1 MMKRSAWSRLWW
13 LSASALFLVV
23 LPAVSAG
30 YKVKPWTPRAI
41 ETYASKLTSEGVTI
55 AVDPL
60 FTDALAAQAF
70 DRTDVVTRGIV
81 PLAIIISNG
90 NDFSVDVDGTAVELL
105 QNDLRLKTFNP
116 LQTVQCLFEARKSIP
131 MKIMIPVPI
140 PDIKI
145 TMRQPGACQD
155 FGQKFLGRKRVE
167 AHATAGG
174 FLYMPAYDAANIR
187 KNLASARVYIPD
199 IYRGDN
205 GAEMF
210 FFEIELQAA
219 IEAAPRK

>member
-1 MMKRSAWSRLWW
+1 MGRFPVARLSW
-13 LSASALFLVV
+13 LPAFVLFLAI

-30 YKVKPWTPRAI
+30 YKVKSWTPRAI

-60 FTDALAAQAF
+60 FTNALAAQAF
-70 DRTDVVTRGIV
+70 DRTDVVTRGIL
-81 PLAIIISNG
+81 PLAIIISNS

-105 QNDLRLKTFNP
+105 QNDLHLKTFNP
-116 LQTVQCLFEARKSIP
+116 LQTVQCLFEARKSLP
-131 MKIMIPVPI
+131 LKIMIPVPI

-145 TMRQPGACQD
+145 TMSQPGACQD
-155 FGQKFLGRKRVE
+155 FSRKFLGMKRVA
-167 AHATAGG
+167 AHSTAGG

-187 KNLASARVYIPD
+187 KNLSSARVYIPD
-199 IYRGDN
+199 IYRGDS